1 MPAQVF
7 ATFLPGGG
15 WNIGTSPIMTYNWD
29 TEQWN
34 IPLNL
39 TVGKTVTLGGK
50 PWKLA
55 LEANYYVERN
65 DLFAAE
71 WMIGFNVTPVI
82 ENPLAKLFGK

>member
-1 MPAQVF
+1 MIE
-7 ATFLPGGG
+7 T
-15 WNIGTSPIMTYNWD
+15 ISRH
-29 TEQWN
+29 
-34 IPLNL
+34 IPLSL
-39 TVGKTVTLGGK
+39 TIGETVTPGGK

-55 LEANYYVERN
+55 VEANYYVERN